1 MIVILGRFRLSLL
14 YAGCIAE
21 IALLAGCNRSSYEL
35 APVHGTVTVD
45 DQPLFQG
52 KVRFAPVAKGDDDH
66 PGRPALG
73 SIQSDGTYRLSTYKV
88 NDGAVIG
95 EHWVMIANVEEELPD
110 GVPEFARVTM
120 LQKVNVVEGKDN
132 RIDIKL
138 TSDVI
143 REHREDDT

>member
-1 MIVILGRFRLSLL
+1 MIANCGRLL
-14 YAGCIAE
+14 LRFHVTIAA
-21 IALLAGCNRSSYEL
+21 IAILAGCNRSSFEL

-52 KVRFAPVAKGDDDH
+52 KVRFAPVGKGDGDH

-73 SIQSDGTYRLSTYKV
+73 SIQSDGTYRLTTYKG

-110 GVPEFARVTM
+110 GVPEFSRVTM
-120 LQKVNVVEGKDN
+120 PQRVTVVEGKDN

-138 TSDVI
+138 TSDAI
-143 REHREDDT
+143 RELREDDT